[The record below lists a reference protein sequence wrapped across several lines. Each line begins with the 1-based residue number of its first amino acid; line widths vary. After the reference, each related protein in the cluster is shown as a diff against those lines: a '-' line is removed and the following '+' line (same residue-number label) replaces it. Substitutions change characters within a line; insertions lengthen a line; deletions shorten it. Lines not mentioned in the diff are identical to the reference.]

1 MASLDTSL
9 VSLASSSPA
18 VAFDC
23 EIKTPSP
30 RHFEHA
36 NNIRLPPRGEQ
47 LLLVLLLFD
56 AFAPISFLL
65 VLLLLLLFVV
75 VVCFAATGSFVE
87 NERLIFLL
95 LSGLVKAVK
104 EVKVREKE
112 LQESFCSRSIALKLL
127 RCRDKQAVEEETHA
141 LCACVGYEESDFP

>member
-1 MASLDTSL
+1 M
-9 VSLASSSPA
+9 
-18 VAFDC
+18 
-23 EIKTPSP
+23 
-30 RHFEHA
+30 
-36 NNIRLPPRGEQ
+36 
-47 LLLVLLLFD
+47 LLLLLLLFD

-65 VLLLLLLFVV
+65 MLLLLLFVV

-87 NERLIFLL
+87 NERLILLL

-141 LCACVGYEESDFP
+141 FMCVRWINEESDFP

>member
-1 MASLDTSL
+1 M
-9 VSLASSSPA
+9 
-18 VAFDC
+18 
-23 EIKTPSP
+23 
-30 RHFEHA
+30 
-36 NNIRLPPRGEQ
+36 
-47 LLLVLLLFD
+47 LLLLLLLFD

-65 VLLLLLLFVV
+65 VLLLLFVVVV

-127 RCRDKQAVEEETHA
+127 RCRDKQAVEEAKHA
-141 LCACVGYEESDFP
+141 FMCVRWINEESDFP

>member
-1 MASLDTSL
+1 M
-9 VSLASSSPA
+9 
-18 VAFDC
+18 
-23 EIKTPSP
+23 
-30 RHFEHA
+30 
-36 NNIRLPPRGEQ
+36 
-47 LLLVLLLFD
+47 VLLLFD

-65 VLLLLLLFVV
+65 VLLLLFVVV

-87 NERLIFLL
+87 NERLILLL

-127 RCRDKQAVEEETHA
+127 RCRDKQAVEEAKHA
-141 LCACVGYEESDFP
+141 FMCVRWINEENQISPNKTLHLLTRRVRVFYCHSFFQII

>member
-1 MASLDTSL
+1 M
-9 VSLASSSPA
+9 
-18 VAFDC
+18 
-23 EIKTPSP
+23 
-30 RHFEHA
+30 
-36 NNIRLPPRGEQ
+36 
-47 LLLVLLLFD
+47 LLLFD

-65 VLLLLLLFVV
+65 MLLLLLFV

-112 LQESFCSRSIALKLL
+112 LQESLCSRSIALKLL
-127 RCRDKQAVEEETHA
+127 RCRDKQAVEEAKHA
-141 LCACVGYEESDFP
+141 FMCMRWMNEESDFP

>member
-1 MASLDTSL
+1 M
-9 VSLASSSPA
+9 
-18 VAFDC
+18 
-23 EIKTPSP
+23 
-30 RHFEHA
+30 
-36 NNIRLPPRGEQ
+36 
-47 LLLVLLLFD
+47 VLLLFD

-65 VLLLLLLFVV
+65 VLLLLLLFVVV

-141 LCACVGYEESDFP
+141 FMCVRWINEESDFP

>member
-1 MASLDTSL
+1 M
-9 VSLASSSPA
+9 
-18 VAFDC
+18 
-23 EIKTPSP
+23 
-30 RHFEHA
+30 
-36 NNIRLPPRGEQ
+36 
-47 LLLVLLLFD
+47 LLLLLLLFD

-65 VLLLLLLFVV
+65 MLLLLFVVV

-127 RCRDKQAVEEETHA
+127 LCRNKQAVEEETHA
-141 LCACVGYEESDFP
+141 FMCMHWINEEIISPTKTLHLLTRR

>member
-1 MASLDTSL
+1 M
-9 VSLASSSPA
+9 
-18 VAFDC
+18 
-23 EIKTPSP
+23 
-30 RHFEHA
+30 
-36 NNIRLPPRGEQ
+36 
-47 LLLVLLLFD
+47 LLLFD

-104 EVKVREKE
+104 EVKVREEE
-112 LQESFCSRSIALKLL
+112 L
-127 RCRDKQAVEEETHA
+127 
-141 LCACVGYEESDFP
+141 

>member
-1 MASLDTSL
+1 M
-9 VSLASSSPA
+9 
-18 VAFDC
+18 
-23 EIKTPSP
+23 
-30 RHFEHA
+30 
-36 NNIRLPPRGEQ
+36 
-47 LLLVLLLFD
+47 LLLLLLLFD

-65 VLLLLLLFVV
+65 MLLLLLFVV

-87 NERLIFLL
+87 NERLILLL

-141 LCACVGYEESDFP
+141 LSLIHI

>member
-1 MASLDTSL
+1 
-9 VSLASSSPA
+9 V
-18 VAFDC
+18 
-23 EIKTPSP
+23 
-30 RHFEHA
+30 
-36 NNIRLPPRGEQ
+36 
-47 LLLVLLLFD
+47 LLLLLLLLFD

-65 VLLLLLLFVV
+65 MLLLLLFVV

-87 NERLIFLL
+87 NERLILLL

-127 RCRDKQAVEEETHA
+127 RCRDKQGVEEETHA
-141 LCACVGYEESDFP
+141 FMCVRWINEESDFP